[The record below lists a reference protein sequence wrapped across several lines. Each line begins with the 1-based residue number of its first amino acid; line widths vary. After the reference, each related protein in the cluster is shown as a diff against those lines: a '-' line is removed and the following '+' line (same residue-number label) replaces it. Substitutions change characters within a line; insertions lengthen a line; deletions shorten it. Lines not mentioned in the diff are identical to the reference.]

1 MIIFGYADKKLTKTR
16 TLYFLNFLNKIENK
30 KFPLNGKDLMK
41 IGFVSNKLIGT
52 VIEKVN
58 MWWFS
63 KNLLPQKE
71 NVYCMLSVFY
81 QPVLGGKDIN
91 IASMLPS
98 VCKPNLVPLSYKRL
112 NSVYLDLL
120 WDCIFLSALSHFN
133 LIVCSTIFLYEV
145 INVFPTSLVNWKS
158 LCQLLEFK

>member
-16 TLYFLNFLNKIENK
+16 TFCIFLNFLNKIENKK

-63 KNLLPQKE
+63 KNLLPQKRE
-71 NVYCMLSVFY
+71 CLLY
-81 QPVLGGKDIN
+81 
-91 IASMLPS
+91 A
-98 VCKPNLVPLSYKRL
+98 KR
-112 NSVYLDLL
+112 
-120 WDCIFLSALSHFN
+120 FL
-133 LIVCSTIFLYEV
+133 
-145 INVFPTSLVNWKS
+145 PTSTGR
-158 LCQLLEFK
+158 

>member
-1 MIIFGYADKKLTKTR
+1 MCQKLNLSKIKFINKIDKFFRRRLQNNFQIKKFSINNLYHLYLKKTDKDLTDLIIFGYADKKLTKTR

-63 KNLLPQKE
+63 KKSLTSK
-71 NVYCMLSVFY
+71 
-81 QPVLGGKDIN
+81 
-91 IASMLPS
+91 
-98 VCKPNLVPLSYKRL
+98 KRM
-112 NSVYLDLL
+112 
-120 WDCIFLSALSHFN
+120 F
-133 LIVCSTIFLYEV
+133 IVC
-145 INVFPTSLVNWKS
+145 
-158 LCQLLEFK
+158 